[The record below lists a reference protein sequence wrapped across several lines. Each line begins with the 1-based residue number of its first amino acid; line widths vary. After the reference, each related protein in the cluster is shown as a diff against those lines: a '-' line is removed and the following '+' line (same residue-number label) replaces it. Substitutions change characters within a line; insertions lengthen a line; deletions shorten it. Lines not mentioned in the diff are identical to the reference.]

1 MVRLALSLKSSVIE
15 GEPHVERALENMIS
29 LRNTE

>member
-1 MVRLALSLKSSVIE
+1 MVRLALSLKSSLIE

-29 LRNTE
+29 FGNTK